1 MEPVGVAAPEGAKG
15 IAELI
20 GAFLVAVP
28 PDAVKGMFDV
38 LKGLL
43 TRAPETPVT
52 VEVSA
57 GSAKV
62 SFDPRR
68 ISAAEI
74 GALVAQLRPAG
85 GT

>member
-1 MEPVGVAAPEGAKG
+1 M
-15 IAELI
+15 
-20 GAFLVAVP
+20 
-28 PDAVKGMFDV
+28 

-43 TRAPETPVT
+43 TRAPDTPVT

-85 GT
+85 AG